1 MSGRVGCCLRLE
13 GVGVTLGGRPVLDGI
28 DLVLEP
34 GEPVA
39 LTGPSGSGKTVLCLV
54 LAGALAPSR
63 GRVHLQGPLELPAG
77 AGAGAGSAGAGGG
90 GGGAGG
96 GDGGAVSWSAGL
108 ILQTHGLVQ
117 GLTAAENVALP
128 LQARRVPPPEAARRT
143 AQTLA
148 DVGLEK
154 HAARP
159 VDGLSGGERQRV
171 GIARAFALDPVVLV
185 ADEPTAE
192 LDPGNRERVLRL
204 LGNHARNGRIVVVAS
219 DDPEVVNSC
228 GRTVVL
234 EHGTLAYPWVA
245 APAAG

>member
-1 MSGRVGCCLRLE
+1 MSAAARTSLRLE

-54 LAGALAPSR
+54 LAGALPPSR
-63 GRVHLQGPLELPAG
+63 GRVHLQGLLEVPVG
-77 AGAGAGSAGAGGG
+77 AGAGTGDAAD
-90 GGGAGG
+90 
-96 GDGGAVSWSAGL
+96 DGGSDAVSRSAGL

-128 LQARRVPPPEAARRT
+128 LQARRVPPAEAARRT
-143 AQTLA
+143 AQALA

-171 GIARAFALDPVVLV
+171 GIARAFALDPAVLV

-204 LGNHARNGRIVVVAS
+204 FEAHARNGRVVVVAS

>member
-54 LAGALAPSR
+54 LAGALPPSR
-63 GRVHLQGPLELPAG
+63 GRVHLQGLLEVPAG
-77 AGAGAGSAGAGGG
+77 AGSGTAAGSGDAGE
-90 GGGAGG
+90 
-96 GDGGAVSWSAGL
+96 DGGSDAVSRWAGL

-128 LQARRVPPPEAARRT
+128 LQARRFPPAEAARRT
-143 AQTLA
+143 AQALA

-171 GIARAFALDPVVLV
+171 GIARAFALDPAVLV

-204 LGNHARNGRIVVVAS
+204 FEAHARNGRVVVVAS